1 MPASSQGL
9 LAVCLSCLPPVKA
22 SLVSLPPFWSRN
34 LSGCCL
40 AAACYQPGLLSLL
53 TALLPASFP
62 PWLPQELHGA
72 YATQLSIKGQHEQAA
87 AHHAAAGQ
95 WAAAAKALGCR
106 CTAVAAAAAV
116 ALCRSVLDQPGTG
129 VVAREHAELA
139 AQLEASLRQLEEL
152 AAAEGLDAAAAS
164 AEAAA
169 ALGHSHPLPVA
180 PAASSSSG
188 GSRPDARRHYSL
200 QALLVLSEA
209 ADQAS
214 RTAQAALRQLL
225 PEELRAGSSQHS

>member
-1 MPASSQGL
+1 L
-9 LAVCLSCLPPVKA
+9 
-22 SLVSLPPFWSRN
+22 
-34 LSGCCL
+34 
-40 AAACYQPGLLSLL
+40 
-53 TALLPASFP
+53 
-62 PWLPQELHGA
+62 LPQELHGA
-72 YATQLSIKGQHEQAA
+72 YAAQLSIKGQHEQAA

-95 WAAAAKALGCR
+95 WAAAAKALGGR
-106 CTAVAAAAAV
+106 CTAAAAAAAV

-180 PAASSSSG
+180 PAASSSS
-188 GSRPDARRHYSL
+188 RPDARRHYSL

-209 ADQAS
+209 ADRAS
-214 RTAQAALRQLL
+214 PAAQAALRQLL
-225 PEELRAGSSQHS
+225 PEELRAGSSQHN